1 MRSIYPFLIV
11 SLVLHGLFFLS
22 YERKLLLV
30 PITFQK
36 GATGAVFVE
45 KVLKDG
51 HKGRT
56 QIEKGSVPTSPSNTS
71 GSLAPAP
78 VGIKD
83 GAELGIA
90 PPPYPEDSRLEG
102 EEGTVIV
109 LLSLDS
115 ENKLVSVELDQS
127 STYSRLDRSVLQH
140 ISKNFPVSVTK
151 KIELQTKVRFHFKL
165 K

>member
-11 SLVLHGLFFLS
+11 SLVLHGLFFLTN
-22 YERKLLLV
+22 ERKLPAV
-30 PITFQK
+30 PIAFQK
-36 GATGAVFVE
+36 GASGAVFVE
-45 KVLKDG
+45 KVLKDSHRG
-51 HKGRT
+51 GT
-56 QIEKGSVPTSPSNTS
+56 QIEKDSLPTPSSNTS

-78 VGIKD
+78 VGTKD

-109 LLSLDS
+109 LLSLDG

-127 STYSRLDRSVLQH
+127 STHSRLDRSVLQH
-140 ISKNFPVSVTK
+140 VSKNFPVSVTK